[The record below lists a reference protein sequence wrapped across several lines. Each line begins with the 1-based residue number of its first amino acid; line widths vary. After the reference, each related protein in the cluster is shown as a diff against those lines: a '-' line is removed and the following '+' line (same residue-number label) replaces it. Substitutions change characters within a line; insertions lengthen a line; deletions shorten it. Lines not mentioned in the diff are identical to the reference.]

1 MTRTTIILSVSA
13 LVASMLLASCSG
25 GGSGH
30 RGSYSSTNSWG
41 NYKCTAVQSKALK
54 SGRSYLGWSTSQSGA
69 RSNALSKCSA
79 HGGSCIITGC
89 AGSSA

>member
-13 LVASMLLASCSG
+13 LVASMLLASCG
-25 GGSGH
+25 GGPGR
-30 RGSYSSTNSWG
+30 RGSYSSTSSWG

-89 AGSSA
+89 AGSS